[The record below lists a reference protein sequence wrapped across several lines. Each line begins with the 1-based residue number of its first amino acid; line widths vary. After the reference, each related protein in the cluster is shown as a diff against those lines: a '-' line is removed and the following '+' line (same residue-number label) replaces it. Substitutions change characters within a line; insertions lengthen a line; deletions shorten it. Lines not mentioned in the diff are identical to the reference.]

1 MLEPESDS
9 LTSFQSIRDRLRDPL
24 LTALTIILVLLIFVF
39 APLHAADIVHTQ
51 EIGVAIA
58 VILVI
63 GVLLMSG
70 SMPAVVAM
78 MAAIAL
84 SVLAAALPDK
94 DDSKL
99 IVLLNAVSWLTL
111 GFALLWVV
119 ASRVFAPGEITYHRV
134 IGAILLYL
142 IIGLV
147 FVSLFAAV
155 GLMAP
160 KAFSGIQVSDNPA
173 LASELIYFSF
183 VTLTSIGYG
192 DMYPVHPI
200 ARSLCNIEG
209 ILGQLYP
216 ATLLARLVTLELEYR
231 RIKHGNGGGAA

>member
-1 MLEPESDS
+1 MRQSQSQL
-9 LTSFQSIRDRLRDPL
+9 LTGYRELRKQLQDPL
-24 LTALTIILVLLIFVF
+24 LTALTIILMLLIFVF
-39 APLHAADIVHTQ
+39 APLHAADVVHTQ

-58 VILVI
+58 VVLVVC
-63 GVLLMSG
+63 VLVMSG
-70 SMPAVVAM
+70 SVTAVVAM
-78 MAAIAL
+78 VAAIAI
-84 SVLAAALPDK
+84 SALAAALPDK

-119 ASRVFAPGEITYHRV
+119 AIRVFAPGEVTYHRV

-142 IIGLV
+142 IVGLV
-147 FVSLFAAV
+147 FVSLYAAV

-160 KAFSGIQVSDNPA
+160 KAFSGIQVSDNPG

-183 VTLTSIGYG
+183 VTLTSTGYG
-192 DMYPVHPI
+192 DIVPVHPI

-231 RIKHGNGGGAA
+231 RHRHEHGNGAP